1 MESLPSVTT
10 PTPNR
15 ALSAGPRRNSMEDS
29 DSSLT
34 RKRPRLDSG
43 SGTYRSMSADR
54 ITLTTPTEESHMV
67 HVTPSRNNVSAKL
80 SPKGDM
86 MPPLEGT
93 PSRVT
98 INVRDSAPEVSHPTS
113 TALAN
118 QSFDELDNE
127 NDEAVKS
134 SEVGSSKRF
143 TPIPQDVGSASPSP
157 SRSPE
162 IEVAE
167 VEDINQE
174 PGNTRW
180 RPLGSR
186 PDPGKIRDDLWA
198 TFPCR
203 DRSQSV
209 LETLDE
215 ITRHFQQQQIE
226 DGVLFRSVADWIRLY
241 LSKTEPYSSAWF
253 KLYANEHGFW
263 LHFISIANVLCK
275 RGTSRNTTV
284 LPLPLRPDDAKEDH
298 EAFEDLLTSFAALTF
313 RMVDIDCQTFQN
325 LASED
330 SEQPEFVSF
339 VYLEWLYSVV
349 SATKSA
355 LWRNLHHIYSYNSA
369 SAVSLI
375 VREVFQPSFSGL
387 DLLSQ
392 LLHQMLLH
400 ARVVPHIIDK
410 IGIIFEIL
418 HRTLDHHY
426 LLRRD
431 SPAAEKDHNPS
442 WEDLISKA
450 RSFFEVSNRNL
461 QSLVKEQVAV
471 FSHDLCDIVLG
482 CLATLLHKLT
492 TMDENLAK
500 RILSED
506 LGLGSTFSTVAAP
519 VVAEQAWKFQMY
531 RRCFMEGRMEI
542 RIQGVESMQ
551 HELVQMHRRFMQGPN
566 IGRQHPVVSFLC
578 DFIVDNKVIDY
589 LVGAESHPRLIRLTG
604 NIVGFLVVNN
614 RYTEAESDKIWDTVT
629 NSEDPGVVGA
639 VLNMLPSIFN
649 ISNYSS
655 LLYLVRK
662 LDDISLSAWDPRMTV
677 YAEQLLGQIITKWK
691 ELRRGFGMDEAPYQ
705 CCIRLIKEASTCESS
720 TFTKR
725 RTISGFASRTLEN
738 LLEVGPLDKDQV
750 QIYQDCIGDIAG
762 GTKCAT
768 GSICVINI
776 LLRHDARID
785 IRTLAQQFEIT
796 DLVIVELEQM
806 VSRMS
811 QGLLEPRYFDECL
824 AARLDLLQNIIIYN
838 PDSISTERGW
848 SLWEALVGSNAPN
861 DFARES
867 ALIMLVN
874 ATMSVRRHNSFI
886 DACIS
891 EYLPKLPPRFFTSN
905 ILFFVSHVC
914 QYGNFVEKL
923 GDHTDTSYSDRPGIG
938 MLWRIALVA
947 PSTTV
952 ERKAI
957 ETLVSAYVVTPKNQ
971 GMPKDAIER
980 MHVEVV
986 DRCLRQLNTAA
997 SWLKAFTDGTSSGED
1012 EPMVIVASDE
1022 DVHLQRLSFCRSLL
1036 VLKELFHRIRSHPAY
1051 SPVPSAHS
1059 QQNNDVEEINGTPI
1073 TIRYQPFNGASNRSI
1088 KTLQVGDL
1096 EKVGD
1101 LMQRFSALTGFPQ
1114 FTVIVGGQ
1122 RVLLDEC
1129 SDLTL
1134 RATRLHEK
1142 GLFLIKNL
1150 PSGETALKQSS
1161 LRGLKPLDLEIMG
1174 HFSDFYRFLSLEEA
1188 LSKEVLEFLRA
1199 FPPDDH
1205 VVALVYSESSPIED
1219 VFPFTTPYKALYSV
1233 YAFEQCLN
1241 SSLQSGSPNQL
1252 FVCHGIQIITKTLR
1266 SAPANGVSS
1275 ATEGELQAVA
1285 GLIECL
1291 LKLLKEAMRTDA
1303 SSKLLSEQTSL
1314 VEQLLCL
1321 INVAEHTEDLS
1332 LVLSL
1337 TCGSLGCILEAS
1349 LHSDVFFK
1357 AFQNTNQYQTILRK
1371 VLLCEPRRAIRLG
1384 IAKSIKSIC
1393 DHPGHAEEFCGVA
1406 TAVLRSLD
1414 DTRRQNLDL
1423 STYVED
1429 WCNLLLKHH
1438 HTEFVGRD
1446 SMDWVIHGISD
1457 LVLWC
1462 IRFIKSTK
1470 RPMNI
1475 GGNLIES
1482 LLRTHLFPLI
1492 SEPTSDASLQSALP
1506 VLHSKTRQN
1515 LYNILLAFGNNPADC
1530 HRLLQNVRSLLPH
1543 DEGPQAWS
1551 WGVAQTTEDLSYDTN
1566 WNFERSNVIRSSTG
1580 YPGLRNLTNT
1590 CYMNSLLTQLF
1601 MNVGFRDFMLNTH
1614 ITDQNHSQRLLAETK
1629 TLFAYMQ
1636 ETMLKA
1642 VDTQGVAD
1650 SLINYE
1656 NTLIDVTV
1664 QMDVDEFY
1672 NLLFDRWESQ
1682 ILSATGKKSFRA
1694 FYGGQI
1700 VQQIKSKECSHV
1712 SERLEPFSAIQCDIQ
1727 DNKYSCTSCNS
1738 YVDAVKRA
1746 CFREIPNNLIFHL
1759 KRFDYDIMTGVRH
1772 KINDRFEFPE
1782 KIDMSP
1788 YNIDYLQDTDQT
1800 PTPDVFELVGILVHM
1815 GTAESGHYYSY
1826 IRDRSPGAEQDTT
1839 WVEFNDADVTPFDPS
1854 RIPDFCFGG
1863 ITEPA
1868 GYAAASYSKSWNA
1881 YMLFYQRLPAAGSDV
1896 QQPQPVAE
1904 QERGLDSLPSDLGK
1918 RIAVDNE
1925 RFLRKYCLYDS
1936 THASFAIALLDQIR
1950 IVTKSCCSDEHAVEK
1965 DAILLSLEYADQVLS
1980 RTKDSTD
1987 FEKMME
1993 SLTAVIRG
2001 CSVCCKLA
2009 LEWTANNKTVF
2020 RNLLLRCPTAKVRK
2034 SFGDL
2039 LVRALKHLRDNDPQD
2054 YGFEVDSIELQS
2066 GNAMLPE
2073 STCRVFQRV
2082 VENMRELW
2090 PSLHLHSRSWDDYFG
2105 LLATFAEFGVP
2116 ETFVLLREDFLKLC
2130 LEILIIES
2138 PGTRRLRVDNPH
2150 YNQMLRLIEKGRKYS
2165 LASLIQ
2171 LLQVLLHNIDLEVRP
2186 YEPKHHDRL
2195 QLDSGLFPLSIVE
2208 ESYIYY
2214 GTDPNRSRSLV
2225 FLEKIISANSNP
2237 TAVRKILQMMLSAE
2251 PQVGHLP
2258 DISKTILNGI
2268 SIDPADLAEPHLIAA
2283 LTFCESSN
2291 SPQAVREMITQ
2302 IAQEVDT
2309 IGTSGGAAHLDFFI
2323 QARQLVNPRI
2333 SRRTFNKLIIKTVPM
2348 WGPPLLMYYEE
2359 PIRQATVEFLKILIF
2374 HHGTQITEG
2383 REENEELGE
2392 YARGLCEACIKR
2404 VQDNVIQQ
2412 QHQVDIK
2419 SVEIIREVI
2428 RHCIVTYFQTGT
2440 AEDDRI
2446 AEEAEGNV
2454 CRWSD
2459 AGECWR

>member
-1 MESLPSVTT
+1 MELLPSVTACT
-10 PTPNR
+10 LNR
-15 ALSAGPRRNSMEDS
+15 AASAGLRRNSMEDS

-43 SGTYRSMSADR
+43 SRSYRSLSADR
-54 ITLTTPTEESHMV
+54 ITPSTPTKESHMV
-67 HVTPSRNNVSAKL
+67 HVTPSRSAVSAKV
-80 SPKGDM
+80 SPEGDM

-93 PSRVT
+93 PSSVT
-98 INVRDSAPEVSHPTS
+98 INVRDSAPSVSHLTPTAPASQPCDDHDAEKNELASFSDLESKKLNPTS
-113 TALAN
+113 
-118 QSFDELDNE
+118 
-127 NDEAVKS
+127 
-134 SEVGSSKRF
+134 
-143 TPIPQDVGSASPSP
+143 PDVGSASSSP
-157 SRSPE
+157 SQSPE

-186 PDPGKIRDDLWA
+186 PDPAQIRDDLWA
-198 TFPCR
+198 MFPCR
-203 DRSQSV
+203 DRAQSV
-209 LETLDE
+209 LETSDE
-215 ITRHFQQQQIE
+215 ISRHFQQ
-226 DGVLFRSVADWIRLY
+226 
-241 LSKTEPYSSAWF
+241 
-253 KLYANEHGFW
+253 
-263 LHFISIANVLCK
+263 
-275 RGTSRNTTV
+275 RG
-284 LPLPLRPDDAKEDH
+284 
-298 EAFEDLLTSFAALTF
+298 
-313 RMVDIDCQTFQN
+313 
-325 LASED
+325 
-330 SEQPEFVSF
+330 
-339 VYLEWLYSVV
+339 
-349 SATKSA
+349 
-355 LWRNLHHIYSYNSA
+355 YNSA
-369 SAVSLI
+369 ATVSLI
-375 VREVFQPSFSGL
+375 LREVCQPSFNGF
-387 DLLSQ
+387 DLLSR

-400 ARVVPHIIDK
+400 ARIVPLIVDK
-410 IGIIFEIL
+410 ISVIFEIL

-431 SPAAEKDHNPS
+431 SSDAENEDTSS
-442 WEDLISKA
+442 WENLFSKAHSFFVVMNSILQTFISK
-450 RSFFEVSNRNL
+450 
-461 QSLVKEQVAV
+461 QVAV
-471 FSHDLCDIVLG
+471 LSHDLCDAVL
-482 CLATLLHKLT
+482 CHLAALLHKLT
-492 TMDENLAK
+492 TADENLAK
-500 RILSED
+500 RVLSED
-506 LGLGSTFSTVAAP
+506 LGLANTFSTAAAP
-519 VVAEQAWKFQMY
+519 VIAEEAWKFQMF
-531 RRCFMEGRMEI
+531 RKCFLEGRMEI

-551 HELVQMHRRFMQGPN
+551 LELVQMHRRFMQPPN
-566 IGRQHPVVSFLC
+566 IGLQHPIVPFLC

-589 LVGAESHPRLIRLTG
+589 LVGVESHPRLIRLTG
-604 NIVGFLVVNN
+604 NIVGFLVVNH
-614 RYTEAESDKIWDTVT
+614 RYTETESDKIWDTVT
-629 NSEDPGVVGA
+629 KSQDPGVVGA
-639 VLNMLPSIFN
+639 VLQMLPSIFN
-649 ISNYSS
+649 ISDYSS

-662 LDDISLSAWDPRMTV
+662 LEDISLSAWDPRMTV
-677 YAEQLLGQIITKWK
+677 YAEQLLGQTVTKWK

-705 CCIRLIKEASTCESS
+705 CCIRLMREASTCESS

-738 LLEVGPLDKDQV
+738 LLEVGPLDKDQF
-750 QIYQDCIGDIAG
+750 QIYQDCIGDVAG

-785 IRTLAQQFEIT
+785 IRTLEQQFGIT
-796 DLVIVELEQM
+796 DLVIAEFEQTI
-806 VSRMS
+806 SRMS

-824 AARLDLLQNIIIYN
+824 AARLDLLQNIIMYN
-838 PDSISTERGW
+838 PDSISTDRGW
-848 SLWEALVGSNAPN
+848 SLWEAMVGSNAPS

-874 ATMSVRRHNSFI
+874 ATMCVRRHNSFI

-891 EYLPKLPPRFFTSN
+891 EYLPKLPPRFFTGN

-914 QYGNFVEKL
+914 QYGNFVEKI
-923 GDHTDTSYSDRPGIG
+923 GDHTDTSYSDRPGID

-947 PSTTV
+947 PSNTV

-957 ETLVSAYVVTPKNQ
+957 ETLVSAYVATPKNQ
-971 GMPKDAIER
+971 GMPKAAIER

-986 DRCLRQLNTAA
+986 DRCVRQLNTAA
-997 SWLKAFTDGTSSGED
+997 SRLKAFTDGTSSGED

-1022 DVHLQRLSFCRSLL
+1022 EIHLQRLSFCRSLL

-1059 QQNNDVEEINGTPI
+1059 QQNHDVEEINGAPV
-1073 TIRYQPFNGASNRSI
+1073 TIRYQPFSGASNRSI

-1096 EKVGD
+1096 EKVRD
-1101 LMQRFSALTGFPQ
+1101 LMQRFGTLTGFPQ

-1122 RVLLDEC
+1122 KVSLDEC

-1134 RATRLHEK
+1134 RTTRLHEK

-1150 PSGETALKQSS
+1150 PSGETAPKQSS

-1174 HFSDFYRFLSLEEA
+1174 HFSDFYRFLSLDEA
-1188 LSKEVLEFLRA
+1188 LSKEVLDFLRA
-1199 FPPDDH
+1199 FPPDDY
-1205 VVALVYSESSPIED
+1205 VVSLVYSDSSPIED
-1219 VFPFTTPYKALYSV
+1219 VFPFATPFKALYSV

-1241 SSLQSGSPNQL
+1241 SSLQNASPTQG
-1252 FVCHGIQIITKTLR
+1252 FICHGIQIITKSLR
-1266 SAPANGVSS
+1266 NAPMSNASS
-1275 ATEGELQAVA
+1275 ATDGELRAVA

-1291 LKLLKEAMRTDA
+1291 LKFLKEAARTDA
-1303 SSKLLSEQTSL
+1303 SRKLLSEQASL
-1314 VEQLLCL
+1314 VERLLLL
-1321 INVAEHTEDLS
+1321 INITEHTEDLS

-1357 AFQNTNQYQTILRK
+1357 AFQDANQFQTILRK
-1371 VLLCEPRRAIRLG
+1371 VLLCEPRRVIRGG

-1393 DHPGHAEEFCGVA
+1393 DHPGLDSSQKHEFASFCWNNLVALIPESLQYGSHAEEFCGVA
-1406 TAVLRSLD
+1406 TTVLRSLD

-1423 STYVED
+1423 SAYTED

-1446 SMDWVIHGISD
+1446 TLDWVIHGISD

-1462 IRFIKSTK
+1462 IQFIKSTK
-1470 RPMNI
+1470 KPMNI

-1482 LLRTHLFPLI
+1482 LLRAHLFPLI
-1492 SEPTSDASLQSALP
+1492 SEPPPDAPLQPALP

-1515 LYNILLAFGNNPADC
+1515 LYNILLAFGNNTADY
-1530 HRLLQNVRSLLPH
+1530 HKLLRIVRSLLPQ

-1551 WGVAQTTEDLSYDTN
+1551 WGVAQTTEDLSYDPN
-1566 WNFERSNVIRSSTG
+1566 WNFERSNAIRSSTG
-1580 YPGLRNLTNT
+1580 YAGLRNLTNT

-1601 MNVGFRDFMLNTH
+1601 MNVRFRHFMLDTH
-1614 ITDQNHSQRLLAETK
+1614 VTDQNHSQRLLAETK

-1682 ILSATGKKSFRA
+1682 ILSDTGKKSFRA

-1700 VQQIKSKECSHV
+1700 VQQIKSKECPHV

-1727 DNKYSCTSCNS
+1727 GKSSLSESLSAYVGGEIMEGEVCDVIQNIRRLLTS
-1738 YVDAVKRA
+1738 DRA
-1746 CFREIPNNLIFHL
+1746 CFREIPDNLIFHL

-1788 YNIDYLQDTDQT
+1788 YNIDYLQDTDR
-1800 PTPDVFELVGILVHM
+1800 PPSPDVFELVGILVHM

-1826 IRDRSPGAEQDTT
+1826 IRERSPRAEQDTT
-1839 WVEFNDADVTPFDPS
+1839 WVEFNDADVTLFDPS

-1868 GYAAASYSKSWNA
+1868 GYAAASYPKSWNA
-1881 YMLFYQRLPAAGSDV
+1881 YMLFYQRLPAASFDV
-1896 QQPQPVAE
+1896 QQPQPIAE
-1904 QERGLDSLPSDLGK
+1904 QQLGLDSLSSDLGK
-1918 RIAVDNE
+1918 RITADNE
-1925 RFLRKYCLYDS
+1925 KFLRKYCLYDS
-1936 THASFAIALLDQIR
+1936 AHASFAIALLEQLR
-1950 IVTKSCCSDEHAVEK
+1950 VVTKSCCSDEHAAEK
-1965 DAILLSLEYADQVLS
+1965 DAIVLSLEYADQVLS
-1980 RTKDSTD
+1980 RIKDSTD
-1987 FEKMME
+1987 FEKMLE

-2001 CSVCCKLA
+2001 CSVCCRLA
-2009 LEWTANNKTVF
+2009 LEWAASNKTAF

-2039 LVRALKHLRDNDPQD
+2039 LVRALRYLRDNDPQE
-2054 YGFEVDSIELQS
+2054 YGFDVDSIELKS
-2066 GNAMLPE
+2066 SNAVLPE
-2073 STCRVFQRV
+2073 STCRVFQRI
-2082 VENMRELW
+2082 VENVRELW
-2090 PSLHLHSRSWDDYFG
+2090 PYLHIHSRSWDDYFG
-2105 LLATFAEFGVP
+2105 LLATIAGFGTP

-2138 PGTRRLRVDNPH
+2138 PGTRRLRADSPH
-2150 YNQMLRLIEKGRKYS
+2150 YNQLLRLIEKGRKYS
-2165 LASLIQ
+2165 LANLIQ
-2171 LLQVLLHNIDLEVRP
+2171 LLQALLLRIDLEVRP
-2186 YEPKHHDRL
+2186 FEPKYQDRL
-2195 QLDSGLFPLSIVE
+2195 QLDSGFFPLSVVE

-2214 GTDPNRSRSLV
+2214 GTEPGRSRSLV

-2237 TAVRKILQMMLSAE
+2237 AAVKKILQMMISAE

-2268 SIDPADLAEPHLIAA
+2268 SIDPADLAEPHLVAA
-2283 LTFCESSN
+2283 LTFCETSN

-2302 IAQEVDT
+2302 VAREVDT
-2309 IGTSGGAAHLDFFI
+2309 IGTSGGAAHLDFFV
-2323 QARQLVNPRI
+2323 QARQVVNPRI
-2333 SRRTFNKLIIKTVPM
+2333 SRRTFNKLILKTVSM

-2374 HHGTQITEG
+2374 HHGSETTDG
-2383 REENEELGE
+2383 REDNDELGD

-2404 VQDNVIQQ
+2404 VQDVVIQQ

-2428 RHCIVTYFQTGT
+2428 RHCIITYFQTGT

-2454 CRWSD
+2454 CRWDDS
-2459 AGECWR
+2459 GQPWR